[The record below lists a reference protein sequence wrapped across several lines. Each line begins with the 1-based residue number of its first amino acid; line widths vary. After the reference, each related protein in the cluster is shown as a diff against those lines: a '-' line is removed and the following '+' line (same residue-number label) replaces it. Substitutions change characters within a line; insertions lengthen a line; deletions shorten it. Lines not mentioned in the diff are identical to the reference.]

1 MNARRVSLL
10 AWVAISAIAVT
21 GSSSSGVAHAAAM
34 ALELTVGEFEGLSS
48 CTGTDTSLT
57 APVGTP
63 IEYCY
68 VLSNVG
74 EHTLSMH
81 DLDND
86 VFGPILGDVAIDLE
100 PGESIVS
107 SHVEP
112 LAGTHTSTATW
123 TATVVQHDTETS
135 ASDSVTVTALPV
147 DPDLDVAAESAAM
160 SVAMTVMVDDG
171 TDSCGTHTAA
181 VVEKDTVLRFCYTM
195 TNTGDEALNLHDVR
209 DSHIGQI
216 AGPGHDHLVQPG
228 DGVVLTATGAW
239 QKSALHDVV
248 WEATGVES
256 DTVVYDWDGVFVTVL
271 GPEIT
276 LDMTVMVDDGHGTCG
291 TESEL
296 AVPAGTQVTYCYT
309 MTDSGDEDVNYH
321 FLDDDQLGSLINHL
335 DREIAP
341 GETLVHTEVAVITEP
356 VTSTAQWAALSQGTG
371 VDVWDSDTVVVEII
385 DAVEPTTTTT
395 TTTVAGPETCAP
407 APPNPTTPAT
417 DPPATDPPATTTT
430 TPATT
435 STSTTTTNPTTTT
448 TTQPPSFTTTT
459 TGLGIV
465 LPTTSTTLGEP
476 AGFTRRRPAA
486 PCPETPPGDAGVLP
500 PGDAGVLPATG
511 STAAT
516 QTVLAFVIVVVG
528 SLALIAARWRRP

>member
-1 MNARRVSLL
+1 M
-10 AWVAISAIAVT
+10 
-21 GSSSSGVAHAAAM
+21 AHAAAM

-68 VLSNVG
+68 VMSNVG
-74 EHTLSMH
+74 DHTLSMH

-171 TDSCGTHTAA
+171 TDSCGTDTAA

-216 AGPGHDHLVQPG
+216 VGPGHDHLVQPG
-228 DGVVLTATGAW
+228 DGVVLTATGNAW
-239 QKSALHDVV
+239 NKSALHDVV

-276 LDMTVMVDDGHGTCG
+276 LDMTVMVDDGHDTCG

-321 FLDDDQLGSLINHL
+321 F
-335 DREIAP
+335 
-341 GETLVHTEVAVITEP
+341 
-356 VTSTAQWAALSQGTG
+356 
-371 VDVWDSDTVVVEII
+371 
-385 DAVEPTTTTT
+385 
-395 TTTVAGPETCAP
+395 
-407 APPNPTTPAT
+407 
-417 DPPATDPPATTTT
+417 
-430 TPATT
+430 
-435 STSTTTTNPTTTT
+435 STTI
-448 TTQPPSFTTTT
+448 S
-459 TGLGIV
+459 
-465 LPTTSTTLGEP
+465 S
-476 AGFTRRRPAA
+476 
-486 PCPETPPGDAGVLP
+486 
-500 PGDAGVLPATG
+500 
-511 STAAT
+511 
-516 QTVLAFVIVVVG
+516 
-528 SLALIAARWRRP
+528 AR

>member
-1 MNARRVSLL
+1 MAAVVNGRRVPLL
-10 AWVAISAIAVT
+10 AWVAVSAIAVT

-68 VLSNVG
+68 VMSNVG
-74 EHTLSMH
+74 DHTLSMH

-135 ASDSVTVTALPV
+135 TSDSVTVTALPV

-171 TDSCGTHTAA
+171 TDTCGTDTAA
-181 VVEKDTVLRFCYTM
+181 VVEKGTMLRFCYTM

-216 AGPGHDHLVQPG
+216 VGPGHDHLVQPG
-228 DGVVLTATGAW
+228 DGVVLTATGGAGN
-239 QKSALHDVV
+239 KSALHDVV

-296 AVPAGTQVTYCYT
+296 AVPAGTKVTYCYT

-341 GETLVHTEVAVITEP
+341 GETLVHTEVALITEA
-356 VTSTAQWAALSQGTG
+356 VTSTAQWTALSQGTG
-371 VDVWDSDTVVVEII
+371 VDVWDSDSVVVEIV
-385 DAVEPTTTTT
+385 DEVEPTTTTT
-395 TTTVAGPETCAP
+395 TTVAGSEPCAP
-407 APPNPTTPAT
+407 ESPGPATTASTTPAT
-417 DPPATDPPATTTT
+417 TAST

-435 STSTTTTNPTTTT
+435 STSTTTTVPVPTTT

-465 LPTTSTTLGEP
+465 LPTTSTAPGEP
-476 AGFTRRRPAA
+476 AGFASRRPAA
-486 PCPETPPGDAGVLP
+486 PCQETPLGDGA
-500 PGDAGVLPATG
+500 VLPATG
-511 STAAT
+511 SRAAT
-516 QTVLAFVIVVVG
+516 QTVLALAIVVVG
-528 SLALIAARWRRP
+528 GLAMITARWRRP

>member
-1 MNARRVSLL
+1 MAPLVNVSRVPLL
-10 AWVAISAIAVT
+10 AWVAVSAIAVT

-48 CTGTDTSLT
+48 CAGTDTSLT

-68 VLSNVG
+68 VMSNVG
-74 EHTLSMH
+74 DHTLSMH

-100 PGESIVS
+100 PGQSIVS

-135 ASDSVTVTALPV
+135 TSDSVTVTALPV

-171 TDSCGTHTAA
+171 TDTCGTDTAA
-181 VVEKDTVLRFCYTM
+181 VVEKGTVLRFCYTM

-216 AGPGHDHLVQPG
+216 AGPGHDDLVQPG

-296 AVPAGTQVTYCYT
+296 AVPAGTKVTYCYT

-341 GETLVHTEVAVITEP
+341 GETLVHTEVALITEA

-371 VDVWDSDTVVVEII
+371 VDVWDSDSVVVEIV
-385 DAVEPTTTTT
+385 DEVEPTTTTT
-395 TTTVAGPETCAP
+395 TTVAGSEPCAP
-407 APPNPTTPAT
+407 EPPGPTTP
-417 DPPATDPPATTTT
+417 DPPATTATT
-430 TPATT
+430 MPATT
-435 STSTTTTNPTTTT
+435 STSTTTTIPATTTT

-465 LPTTSTTLGEP
+465 LVTTPTTPGEP
-476 AGFTRRRPAA
+476 AGFARRRPAA
-486 PCPETPPGDAGVLP
+486 PCQETPRGV
-500 PGDAGVLPATG
+500 GAVLPATG
-511 STAAT
+511 SRAAT
-516 QTVLAFVIVVVG
+516 QTVLAFTIVVVG
-528 SLALIAARWRRP
+528 WLVLITARWRRP